1 MFVTHDQ
8 DEAFTVADRVAV
20 MSRGAVLQEGTPA
33 HLWAAPADRTVA
45 SFLGYEVF
53 VTVDGASL
61 AVPPGGFRLLG
72 LGPDDLDG
80 PDGAERDMALLR
92 RGIVTGVPFRRGAA
106 SALVEIDGLG
116 TVTVHEAATGARAL
130 ETLNVGDVVQ
140 LRLTLG
146 SCAPCA

>member
-1 MFVTHDQ
+1 MNDITL
-8 DEAFTVADRVAV
+8 AI
-20 MSRGAVLQEGTPA
+20 
-33 HLWAAPADRTVA
+33 
-45 SFLGYEVF
+45 
-53 VTVDGASL
+53 ASL
-61 AVPPGGFRLLG
+61 KARTANTTLSILLVAFGVMLATLVILFGHHIERRLG
-72 LGPDDLDG
+72 ADGQDG
-80 PDGAERDMALLR
+80 PDGAERDVALLR

-130 ETLNVGDVVQ
+130 ESLDVGDVVQ